1 MAIRID
7 RPEPKGTSGGINLTT
22 DLKDTRIN
30 ATGALNT
37 ILGLVDRRR
46 EEKERQDLQD
56 LLINPLARLGGIRE
70 NPAVPIPAALGGD
83 AEFELPDPKKLPQG
97 FTRGKEHGFTGSGT
111 LADLLAIGQ
120 GSAVD
125 PSQINISDL
134 TKKDQFAD
142 KRYGITYLRELA
154 KSEQLKEREEL
165 ARKDKDRIAQAA
177 ATKAATTAT
186 ALEGTKQTGR
196 LALEDLKQDYQ
207 LDLEADKQ
215 SGAQILER
223 TNAANAESLV
233 RLKHE
238 LNPPQQTFQNLLT
251 EQAKILADPTSS
263 KDAQAFARGTMAF
276 ITRYELAKAA
286 AGKPMTKISHVPAGA
301 LQEFALFIDLQK
313 DLHFALASFDP
324 AYTGPIDAPLGRLRK
339 LTGII
344 SEDEV
349 IFQQSLDF
357 LEEILSRAQTGAVIS
372 KEEVPKFRALI
383 PVADDHDKVFI
394 AKAKNFIRI
403 MQGRI
408 KTRVDI
414 YRKWGFGNVPE
425 ADIQFAISAIL
436 EGKKQGIKKDFSN
449 LSDAEIN
456 KQLGQN

>member
-1 MAIRID
+1 LSQFA
-7 RPEPKGTSGGINLTT
+7 ESEL
-22 DLKDTRIN
+22 LK
-30 ATGALNT
+30 
-37 ILGLVDRRR
+37 
-46 EEKERQDLQD
+46 EKEA
-56 LLINPLARLGGIRE
+56 LART
-70 NPAVPIPAALGGD
+70 
-83 AEFELPDPKKLPQG
+83 AEE
-97 FTRGKEHGFTGSGT
+97 
-111 LADLLAIGQ
+111 
-120 GSAVD
+120 
-125 PSQINISDL
+125 
-134 TKKDQFAD
+134 
-142 KRYGITYLRELA
+142 
-154 KSEQLKEREEL
+154 
-165 ARKDKDRIAQAA
+165 RIAQAA

-207 LDLEADKQ
+207 LDLEADRQ
-215 SGAQILER
+215 SGAQILEH
-223 TNAANAESLV
+223 TNAANAKSLV
-233 RLKHE
+233 RLKNE

-251 EQAKILADPTSS
+251 EQAKILVDPTSS
-263 KDAQAFARGTMAF
+263 KDAQAFARGTMEF
-276 ITRYELAKAA
+276 ITKYELAKAV

-301 LQEFALFIDLQK
+301 LQEFALFVDLQK
-313 DLHFALASFDP
+313 DLGFALNSFDP
-324 AYTGPIDAPLGRLRK
+324 KYTGPIDARLGDLRK
-339 LTGII
+339 LTGFIDD
-344 SEDEV
+344 DEI

-383 PVADDHDKVFI
+383 PVARDHDNVFR

-425 ADIQFAISAIL
+425 EDIDFAISEIL